1 MTRRAAAWS
10 GGVLFALAACVW
22 MFVNAAHFL
31 EGPARPP
38 VPADLLVVLG
48 GDSGD
53 RVLTAASTF
62 RNGAAP
68 YVLLAGLETSP
79 LETRPVYMHWRAG
92 VLTER
97 GVPADRILLDTAST
111 SSWEE
116 AVNTLRL
123 MQERGWTRVVVI
135 SDPYHMRRLDW
146 IWSRVFRGSGRHYSL
161 VASAPPYWQPDRWW
175 TSERAGAA
183 VIMEYIK
190 LVYYFA
196 KY

>member
-1 MTRRAAAWS
+1 VTRRAAAWS
-10 GGVLFALAACVW
+10 GGVLLALAACAW

-38 VPADLLVVLG
+38 VPSDLLVVLG

-53 RVLTAASTF
+53 RVLTAASTWQS
-62 RNGAAP
+62 GAAP

-92 VLTER
+92 VLAER
-97 GVPADRILLDTAST
+97 GVPADRILFDTAST

-116 AVNTLRL
+116 AVNTLQL
-123 MQERGWTRVVVI
+123 MRDRNWTRVVVI

-146 IWSRVFRGSGRHYSL
+146 IWARVFRGSGRAYSL

-175 TSERAGAA
+175 QSERAGAA